1 MKFFFLSSSYNK
13 YQRLPIS
20 VDELA
25 MKKSHAI
32 EREFGVPIPG
42 KILEPARWARTALK
56 KLPAEGPLDVVA
68 LFGRR
73 APLIVDLGCGNGRF
87 LIGSA
92 LRRPE
97 FDHIGI
103 DILPMVLRYATRR
116 GNQRGLGNLRFAAI
130 DAQRFLASYISSA
143 GVREIHC
150 YHPQPHH
157 HLQDAHKRLL
167 RPGFLADVHR
177 ILEPGGTLFVQ
188 TDNAPYWD
196 YLKGIVPE
204 FFDFQEQAGPW
215 PDMPKGRTRREILAL
230 RRRYPI
236 YRGWGIKKEM
246 PGEEASARANDLPL
260 PIFDAGPRRKDLD
273 QLEGEGS

>member
-1 MKFFFLSSSYNK
+1 
-13 YQRLPIS
+13 
-20 VDELA
+20 
-25 MKKSHAI
+25 MKKSPAI

-42 KILEPARWARTALK
+42 TILEPELWARTALK
-56 KLPAEGPLDVVA
+56 KLPVAGPLDVAA

-73 APLIVDLGCGNGRF
+73 APLVVDLGCGNGRF

-130 DAQRFLASYISSA
+130 DAQRFVATYLTPA

-150 YHPQPHH
+150 YHPQPFYH
-157 HLQDAHKRLL
+157 AHDGHQRLL
-167 RPGFLADVHR
+167 RPSFLAEVLR
-177 ILEPGGTLFVQ
+177 VLEPGGAFFVQ
-188 TDNAPYWD
+188 TDNAPYWE
-196 YLKGIVPE
+196 YLKGIVPA
-204 FFDFQEQAGPW
+204 FIDFQEQAGPW
-215 PDMPKGRTRREILAL
+215 PDAPQGRTRREILAL
-230 RRRYPI
+230 GRRYPI

-246 PGEEASARANDLPL
+246 PSEEALARASALPL
-260 PIFDAGPRRKDLD
+260 PTFDAGPRRKDLD
-273 QLEGEGS
+273 QLEREG